1 MSNYSKIMYAFIIA
15 VVCTVTLLACE
26 TIVGNPA
33 DVNVVNNP
41 NVTVD
46 NKPDNPIPIQINKPT
61 RTPVSKSLQIEIGE
75 NEHSGRGVFGS
86 LPDSGILVIEQIGYG
101 VSGHYNCRTANFKL
115 ITSLPGSMNTSI
127 HLGRT
132 MIENTDGNGPRDSFA
147 VRIYHDLSL
156 DQPLEVVY
164 ARLPGGQTA
173 YVNISFSGYIL
184 PAGSASLAP

>member
-1 MSNYSKIMYAFIIA
+1 MSNYSNKMYAFIIA
-15 VVCTVTLLACE
+15 VMCMLTLSACE
-26 TIVGNPA
+26 SIIGNPA

-41 NVTVD
+41 NVIVD
-46 NKPDNPIPIQINKPT
+46 NTPDNPIPIQINKPA
-61 RTPVSKSLQIEIGE
+61 RTPVSKTLQIVIGE
-75 NEHSGRGVFGS
+75 NEHSGRGVFDS

-132 MIENTDGNGPRDSFA
+132 MTEHANGNGPHDSFA

-156 DQPLEVVY
+156 GQPLEVVY

-173 YVNISFSGYIL
+173 YVNISFSGYIV